1 MTADTS
7 RLTDAAERIEAEAL
21 ASATLA
27 APAAV
32 AAELG
37 LTLFAEGG
45 AVAAFASGVDA
56 LALNRVVGLG
66 VGTLASEAQ
75 IDRTLG
81 VARERGV
88 RRLFVQVAPTA
99 RPDGLAAWLEVRGGQ
114 PYNRWVRLWR
124 ATSGPLPPT
133 TPTELEVR
141 RVDATRAAE
150 LARVVR
156 TAFGM
161 PPAVDPWLAAMVG
174 RPGWEH
180 YAALQRGEVVATAA
194 LFASGGYGWLG
205 FAATLPTHRG
215 LGAQSALIVE
225 RLRRAAVL
233 GCAWAFTETAEDLSD
248 RPAPSYRNMRRLG
261 FEEGDRRLNYLVVL
275 RRD

>member
-1 MTADTS
+1 MTDDSPRIA
-7 RLTDAAERIEAEAL
+7 AAERLEAEAL

-27 APAAV
+27 APPAV

-37 LTLFAEGG
+37 LTLLAEHG
-45 AVAAFASGVDA
+45 AVATFASAVDA

-66 VGTLASEAQ
+66 VGTPTSETE
-75 IDRTLG
+75 IDRILD
-81 VARERGV
+81 VARQRGV

-99 RPDGLAAWLEVRGGQ
+99 EPAELAAWLQARGGQ
-114 PYNRWVRLWR
+114 AYNRWVRLWR
-124 ATSGPLPPT
+124 PTSAPLPAT
-133 TPTELEVR
+133 ALTELEIH
-141 RVDATRAAE
+141 RVDATRAAD

-174 RPGWEH
+174 RPGWAH
-180 YAALQRGEVVATAA
+180 YAAIEGGEVVATAA
-194 LFASGGYGWLG
+194 LFTTGGLAWLG
-205 FAATLPTHRG
+205 FAATLPSHRG
-215 LGAQSALIVE
+215 HGAQSALIVH
-225 RLRRAAVL
+225 RLRRAVEL
-233 GCAWAFTETAEDLSD
+233 GCAWAVTETAEDLSD

-261 FEEGDRRLNYLVVL
+261 FEEAYRRLNYLVVL